1 MNNLIE
7 EDTSSFASFIK
18 ATYYLLE
25 GIWMVQKHGQE
36 FETFQS
42 LATTSVL
49 FFQIMAFENLR
60 KIFSW
65 KYSLDSSLKTLMSF
79 INIFRLSFEKVKFY
93 WLGDITRI
101 GLTGVSG
108 DEWKRESTRT
118 DLVPKILWSHPYLM
132 FCSANLIFSIMKEKR
147 PQRFWSFPKGNSK
160 ILMKLS
166 WNFSAI
172 WINYK
177 HKTLNKYWTYVT
189 LNM

>member
-49 FFQIMAFENLR
+49 FFQIMTFENLR

-65 KYSLDSSLKTLMSF
+65 KYSLGSFLNTLMSF

-101 GLTGVSG
+101 GLPVVSG
-108 DEWKRESTRT
+108 DEWKREYTRT
-118 DLVPKILWSHPYLM
+118 DLVPKILWSHPYL
-132 FCSANLIFSIMKEKR
+132 KE
-147 PQRFWSFPKGNSK
+147 S
-160 ILMKLS
+160 
-166 WNFSAI
+166 
-172 WINYK
+172 
-177 HKTLNKYWTYVT
+177 
-189 LNM
+189 